1 MVLRRCRARSLVIA
15 IAALGMLAG
24 CSDSTSK
31 GTASPSD
38 TGSPTTAGTPQPA
51 DLAADQTLRIDP
63 YGSFIRSFD
72 PGQQNFDNA
81 FARFYTETLLK
92 PVPDKDDVTGA
103 AAESFDVSADGLTYT
118 FHLRADGR
126 YSDGQPVK
134 AADFVYAWSRVI
146 DPRLAAP
153 AGAAF
158 ASVVKGGL
166 ALASLD
172 PKGDAAALDAA
183 VANLGLAAPDDRT
196 FRVTLP
202 HPLPEFKWIATQ
214 GVGSPIRKD
223 IVDRFGADKWATKAE
238 TLITNGP
245 FKTSEIVAGQS
256 ITWVPNPSFR
266 DKPIL
271 TKITSSEQDVQPAWT
286 SYLNSELDVSNGPP
300 EGSVDA
306 AIKDPATAKQL
317 ITYPV
322 LGMDWATFNTTKAPF
337 DNPKVRL
344 AFAQAVDRDA
354 LTKAIGPTR
363 SSGGKPA
370 TTLIPSGIP
379 GYDAAAGASQGY
391 DPAKAKVTLAASGA
405 NPDSLK
411 GIHLLASQFGLRD
424 AQLFQD
430 QIKQNL
436 GIDMTVD
443 AIGDFPTLNTMLRQ
457 GNFQIYQPT
466 YAHQAVY
473 PGSEDF
479 LDLFLSN
486 AGNANNATRWKNAQ
500 YDDLVQQA
508 DASADQAKRLQ
519 LFGQA
524 QRILLDDA
532 PIIVVSQVQNYVFFK
547 PWVQG
552 VVRTAH
558 DDTFLPGDFYVTRMY
573 IAKH

>member
-1 MVLRRCRARSLVIA
+1 MA
-15 IAALGMLAG
+15 
-24 CSDSTSK
+24 CSNSSNK
-31 GTASPSD
+31 ESA
-38 TGSPTTAGTPQPA
+38 SPTTAASLTTPGTPRPG

-103 AAESFDVSADGLTYT
+103 AADSFDVSADGLTYT

-134 AADFVYAWSRVI
+134 AGDFVYAWGRVI

-166 ALASLD
+166 ALANLD

-183 VANLGLAAPDDRT
+183 LGNLGLAAPDERT
-196 FRVTLP
+196 FVVTLP

-214 GVGSPIRKD
+214 GVGAPVRRD
-223 IVDRFGADKWATKAE
+223 VVERFGADKWATKAE

-245 FKTSEIVAGQS
+245 FKTSEIVTGQS

-266 DKPIL
+266 EKPIL
-271 TKITSSEQDVQPAWT
+271 TKILSTEQDVQPAWT
-286 SYLNSELDVSNGPP
+286 SYLNNELDVSNGPP
-300 EGSVDA
+300 EGSVDG
-306 AIKDPATAKQL
+306 AIKDPATGKQL

-322 LGMDWATFNTTKAPF
+322 LAMDWVTFNTTRAPF

-344 AFAQAVDRDA
+344 AFAQAIDRDA
-354 LTKAIGPTR
+354 MTKAIGPTR
-363 SSGGKPA
+363 SSGGTPA
-370 TTLIPSGIP
+370 TSLIPRGM
-379 GYDAAAGASQGY
+379 AGY
-391 DPAKAKVTLAASGA
+391 DPAAGAPQNFDPATAKATLAASGVSA
-405 NPDSLK
+405 DALK
-411 GIHLLASQFGLRD
+411 SIHLLASQFGLRD
-424 AQLFQD
+424 AQLFQA

-457 GNFQIYQPT
+457 GNFQVYQPT
-466 YAHQAVY
+466 YSHQAVY
-473 PGSEDF
+473 PGPEDF

-486 AGNANNATRWKNAQ
+486 AGNPNNATKWSNPQ
-500 YDDLVQQA
+500 YDDLVRQA
-508 DASADQAKRLQ
+508 DASADQAKRLE

-524 QRILLDDA
+524 QRILLGEA
-532 PIIVVSQVQNYVFFK
+532 PVAVVSQIQNYVFFK
-547 PWVQG
+547 PWIQG

-558 DDTFLPGDFYVTRMY
+558 DDTFLPGDFYITKMY
-573 IAKH
+573 VAKH